1 DLPLA
6 CSLAQQRCKA
16 TPPPSLHRRL
26 RQPST
31 HLGVI
36 VAATAAMT
44 LHAPPP
50 SFSGQSSGRPS
61 VHQCWPAQSSV
72 DRRRVLLSLIVVAAL
87 PLDIHS
93 DLAAH
98 LGSTSDPAASMAF

>member
-1 DLPLA
+1 
-6 CSLAQQRCKA
+6 
-16 TPPPSLHRRL
+16 
-26 RQPST
+26 
-31 HLGVI
+31 
-36 VAATAAMT
+36 MM

-72 DRRRVLLSLIVVAAL
+72 DRRRVILSLIVVAAL

-98 LGSTSDPAASMAF
+98 LGSTSDPAASMAFLIVQRRSLPHLSLLSYLASSAADYDDVCDDLRYPVP